1 MLENYGFVLLTQ
13 QETRDLNLPD
23 STGLFN
29 DLFGIMKTE
38 MKKSKRAVN
47 EYGDAAKMSP
57 GEKKISFLNRYFIY
71 KKVRNVD
78 ADTITLNLLGTSIA
92 EEEVEMIGENEA
104 VAEIVNVVTEP
115 AKKPKKIKKK
125 LVLKGDD

>member
-1 MLENYGFVLLTQ
+1 
-13 QETRDLNLPD
+13 
-23 STGLFN
+23 
-29 DLFGIMKTE
+29 

-78 ADTITLNLLGTSIA
+78 ADTITLNLLGTSISEEA
-92 EEEVEMIGENEA
+92 EVIGENEA
-104 VAEIVNVVTEP
+104 VAEIVNVVTAP

-125 LVLKGDD
+125 LVLKATD